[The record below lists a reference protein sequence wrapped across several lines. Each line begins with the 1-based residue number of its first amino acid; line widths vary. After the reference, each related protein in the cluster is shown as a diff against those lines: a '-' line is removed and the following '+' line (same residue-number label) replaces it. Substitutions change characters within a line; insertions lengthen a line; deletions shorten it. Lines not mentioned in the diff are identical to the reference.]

1 MMIETPAWYW
11 KAEPCS
17 HTLCEMSGD
26 SCCQFSGRRWDQTAE
41 FLAAPHS
48 LLQCNGRCG
57 QPFHTV
63 AAIQMAWANTVGA
76 GWGDLA
82 LIWDEEEA
90 AMETP
95 EQTAAKALAKAK
107 QQEEDAKEAKAARCF
122 NFLRETESK
131 HSCKGHQQKPKL
143 QQPCKYLYCT
153 PGVEGRYERH
163 LTGEECWGYQY
174 HCPKTG
180 ELLKAKP
187 GKECK
192 HLHPGEAG
200 WLAQWNTD
208 RYYKPAGAQQPPTR
222 DFGALKS
229 GNDGWTAA
237 SHNKRR

>member
-1 MMIETPAWYW
+1 M
-11 KAEPCS
+11 
-17 HTLCEMSGD
+17 
-26 SCCQFSGRRWDQTAE
+26 SGRRWDQTAE

-48 LLQCNGRCG
+48 LLLCNGRCG
-57 QPFHTV
+57 NPFHTV
-63 AAIQMAWANTVGA
+63 AAIQMAWADKVGA
-76 GWGDLA
+76 GWGDLT

-107 QQEEDAKEAKAARCF
+107 QQEEDEKEAKAARCW
-122 NFLRETESK
+122 NYLHDTETK
-131 HSCKGHQQKPKL
+131 NSCRKGQDKPKL

-200 WLAQWNTD
+200 WLAQWGTTVGTGD

-229 GNDGWTAA
+229 GNDGWTCHLGPGAA
-237 SHNKRR
+237 RTVAGKTHNKRR